1 MRKTRGFYTY
11 SAIMFSTVTHDVLSV
26 PLVITML
33 QFHESLLKNIDLAM
47 TEEKTLE
54 LAAK

>member
-1 MRKTRGFYTY
+1 
-11 SAIMFSTVTHDVLSV
+11 MFSTVTHDVLSV